1 VGANLARM
9 GSRLLPPALAA
20 GALLAD
26 GLGLHQ
32 GASYLV
38 LLTVP
43 AAAAAAFVA
52 VADALEGKDPWSR
65 AIGTALALAL
75 LLLGAAVRAN
85 APEGAAV
92 PALAVS
98 TLVAVLVVYSVPL
111 LGWLVEPLRSRRRE
125 PRSVREASRHGE
137 TRTAKAA

>member
-1 VGANLARM
+1 M
-9 GSRLLPPALAA
+9 GSRPLPLVLAA

-32 GASYLV
+32 SASYLV

-43 AAAAAAFVA
+43 AAAAAAFVG
-52 VADALEGKDPWSR
+52 VADVLEGKEAWAR
-65 AIGTALALAL
+65 AIATALALAL

-85 APEGAAV
+85 APDGAAV

-111 LGWLVEPLRSRRRE
+111 LSWLVEPLRPRRRE
-125 PRSVREASRHGE
+125 PRRVRETGRNAE
-137 TRTAKAA
+137 TRTAEAA

>member
-1 VGANLARM
+1 M
-9 GSRLLPPALAA
+9 GSRPLPLVLAA

-32 GASYLV
+32 SASYLV

-43 AAAAAAFVA
+43 AAAAAAFVG
-52 VADALEGKDPWSR
+52 VADVLEGKEAWAR
-65 AIGTALALAL
+65 AIATALALAL

-85 APEGAAV
+85 APDGAAV

-111 LGWLVEPLRSRRRE
+111 LGWLVEPLRPRRRE
-125 PRSVREASRHGE
+125 PRRVRETRRHAAE
-137 TRTAKAA
+137 TPAAEAA